1 MRLLSKICK
10 AHRIIPTS
18 YVLRRDLIRVG
29 AVCCHSGFADVSDGE
44 YLGFSVAIKR
54 LRMNEGDSDR
64 CFKVPPTNCTQC
76 HRSAFTQRLCR
87 EIIHWRHL
95 SHPNI
100 LPLLGVSV
108 SADQRYS
115 ILTMWMPGGN
125 VMEYATS
132 NTDANRLRLVTP
144 FAVSPSF
151 SFSFTL

>member
-10 AHRIIPTS
+10 AHRIIPAS

-29 AVCCHSGFADVSDGE
+29 EVFCHSGFADVSDGE
-44 YLGFSVAIKR
+44 YLGFRVAIKR

-64 CFKVPPTNCTQC
+64 CFKVPSINCTQC
-76 HRSAFTQRLCR
+76 HRSASTQQLCR
-87 EIIHWRHL
+87 EIIYWKHL

-125 VMEYATS
+125 AMQYARS
-132 NTDANRLRLVTP
+132 NPDANRLEL
-144 FAVSPSF
+144 VSPFVVFPPF
-151 SFSFTL
+151 SHSVTL